1 MGKLMKLIAQK
12 DFKNDPYH
20 IQNRSKTLFKN
31 YAKLSLPVLAP
42 TRHGRGSMI
51 VLSVPSGAEEDLIAE
66 MRSAMTTLQEENLK
80 LKQRVKVKK
89 KKKMGFL
96 LLQRGSIK
104 KKRLL

>member
-1 MGKLMKLIAQK
+1 MKLIAQK